1 LGGDDP
7 DPCIDRIA
15 VGDDRFDQL
24 AGEGGGG
31 LIALGLGQMALEDGL
46 GGALP
51 EVRLEDRGQRQ
62 STSRPP
68 SALAISLRHHR
79 R

>member
-1 LGGDDP
+1 MGGDDP
-7 DPCIDRIA
+7 DPCVDRVA

-31 LIALGLGQMALEDGL
+31 LIALGLGQMTLEDRF
-46 GGALP
+46 GGALA
-51 EVRLEDRGQRQ
+51 EVGLEDRGQRQ

>member
-1 LGGDDP
+1 MGGDDP